1 MIDND
6 DINKLLQSLPQQQAP
21 ADLEPSVMRRI
32 GDIRRRRWLFGV
44 RHTTE
49 RTGWIGGAIAA
60 ALAGVLVAGGA
71 LLLQKE
77 HDTATGRRST
87 VTPRQQMLRT
97 PSAPAPSAPAP
108 LARETSNAANA
119 DEPAKPQASPTSRRA
134 RAQAHAIS
142 TRRTAAT
149 GSVRTT
155 SALKTK
161 PAVSS
166 SRVMDTVAAARMR
179 PTTPIALPG
188 EGAIGGAGS
197 EKNSSRPSDE
207 TNGVG
212 TGAR

>member
-44 RHTTE
+44 RHTSE
-49 RTGWIGGAIAA
+49 RTGWIGGAIVA

-97 PSAPAPSAPAP
+97 PSAPAPSA
-108 LARETSNAANA
+108 RETSDAAIA
-119 DEPAKPQASPTSRRA
+119 DEPAKPQASPTSRRS

-188 EGAIGGAGS
+188 EGAIDGAGS
-197 EKNSSRPSDE
+197 AKKSSRPSDE

-212 TGAR
+212 TGAL

>member
-49 RTGWIGGAIAA
+49 RTGWMGGAIVA

-77 HDTATGRRST
+77 HETAAARRST
-87 VTPRQQMLRT
+87 GTPRQQMLRT
-97 PSAPAPSAPAP
+97 PSAPAP
-108 LARETSNAANA
+108 LARETANAANA
-119 DEPAKPQASPTSRRA
+119 DGPAKPQASPTSRRA
-134 RAQAHAIS
+134 RAHAHAVS
-142 TRRTAAT
+142 TRRTAAA

-161 PAVSS
+161 PAVSG

-197 EKNSSRPSDE
+197 AKDSSRPSDK